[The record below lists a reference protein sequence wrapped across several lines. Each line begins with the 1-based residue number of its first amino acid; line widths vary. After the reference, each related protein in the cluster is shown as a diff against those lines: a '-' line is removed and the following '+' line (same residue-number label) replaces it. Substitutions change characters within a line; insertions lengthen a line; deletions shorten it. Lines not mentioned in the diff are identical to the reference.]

1 MKETNWKKIAGIFI
15 LVCGIIV
22 LGLSVVFLVMDLTG
36 AATVQNGGIF
46 SRLADILI
54 GVFLVYFGWSLTK
67 DK

>member
-36 AATVQNGGIF
+36 ASTVQNGGIL
-46 SRLADILI
+46 SQLGDILI

-67 DK
+67 KK

>member
-15 LVCGIIV
+15 LVCGVIV

-36 AATVQNGGIF
+36 SATVQGDGIF
-46 SRLADILI
+46 SQLGEILT

-67 DK
+67 KK

>member
-1 MKETNWKKIAGIFI
+1 MKETNWKKIGGIFI

-67 DK
+67 KK

>member
-1 MKETNWKKIAGIFI
+1 MKETNWKKIVGIFI
-15 LVCGIIV
+15 LICGVIV

-67 DK
+67 KK

>member
-46 SRLADILI
+46 SQLGDLLI

-67 DK
+67 KK